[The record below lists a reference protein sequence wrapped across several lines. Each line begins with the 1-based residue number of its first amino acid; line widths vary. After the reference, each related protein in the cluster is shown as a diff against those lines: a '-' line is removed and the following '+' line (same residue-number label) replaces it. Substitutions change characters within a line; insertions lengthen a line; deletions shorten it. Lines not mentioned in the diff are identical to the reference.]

1 MTVSALKI
9 DDFYISKSEIV
20 GNMLNDDD
28 EIFCVLSK
36 AKPKFP
42 NCPNLPQNL
51 NNNSKYW
58 MTPQNEKQNNKKL
71 IENEPN
77 FQNVNNKTV
86 ALEARKSKKQVKK

>member
-1 MTVSALKI
+1 
-9 DDFYISKSEIV
+9 
-20 GNMLNDDD
+20 MLSDDD

-58 MTPQNEKQNNKKL
+58 MAPPIQDQNNKKL
-71 IENEPN
+71 MENELN
-77 FQNVNNKTV
+77 FQNVNNKSV
-86 ALEARKSKKQVKK
+86 ALEVRKSKKQVKK

>member
-1 MTVSALKI
+1 MTVTALKI

-51 NNNSKYW
+51 NNISKCW
-58 MTPQNEKQNNKKL
+58 MTPQNQNQKQNNKKL
-71 IENEPN
+71 MENEPN
-77 FQNVNNKTV
+77 NQNVNNKTV
-86 ALEARKSKKQVKK
+86 ALEARK